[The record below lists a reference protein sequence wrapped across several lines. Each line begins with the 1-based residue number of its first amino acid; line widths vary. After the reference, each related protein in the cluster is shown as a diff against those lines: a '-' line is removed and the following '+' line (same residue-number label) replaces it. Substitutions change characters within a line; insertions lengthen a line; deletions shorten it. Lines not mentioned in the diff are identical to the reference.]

1 MSGMSALLLTVMYIV
16 IFFVGR
22 MVGLNEGKEIAI
34 KVIKEWEDQLNK

>member
-22 MVGLNEGKEIAI
+22 MVGLNDAI